1 MKEELKKII
10 NKCGCIDIKVVV
22 LLFFILVAIYAM
34 YQEQIKDEDCQCG
47 DK

>member
-1 MKEELKKII
+1 MKDELKKII

-47 DK
+47 N

>member
-1 MKEELKKII
+1 MKDELKKII

-34 YQEQIKDEDCQCG
+34 YQEQVKDEDCQCG
-47 DK
+47 N